1 MTRILRQ
8 LQSLIT
14 EDRQCAVATLVATAG
29 SSPQNTG
36 ARVLFLPDGRIIGT
50 IGGGCMEAEARRIA
64 LDCLRK
70 GAHRLF
76 DLRLDDDF
84 GWDDGLICGGRVSIF
99 IDTTTDRSADAYTT
113 ALEAAGRRERAVLCT
128 AIRAPQ
134 EVPNL
139 VGLSVA
145 LPADGEPVG
154 RAWLEAPAPPD
165 ISRKLLHAAD
175 EAIVEGRPRVVDFA
189 EGVSI

>member
-1 MTRILRQ
+1 MTKLLRQ
-8 LQSLIT
+8 LQTLVS
-14 EDRQCAVATLVATAG
+14 EGRPFAAATLVATAG

-99 IDTTTDRSADAYTT
+99 IDPVAGRSADAYAA
-113 ALEAAGRRERAVLCT
+113 ALDAAGRRERAVLCT
-128 AIRAPQ
+128 
-134 EVPNL
+134 
-139 VGLSVA
+139 
-145 LPADGEPVG
+145 
-154 RAWLEAPAPPD
+154 
-165 ISRKLLHAAD
+165 
-175 EAIVEGRPRVVDFA
+175 
-189 EGVSI
+189 